1 MRRKRWGIN
10 SGSAA
15 PIRIVAQASSPMSLL
30 MMLLSL
36 ISSEIQGFHFPSTV
50 RSCCCSASRKKNRF
64 LKDAPIEVPFP
75 NLISTKG
82 RAGRGGRQG
91 GPWRVR
97 QLAAS
102 ASSLDDY
109 PAQEV
114 QEMEDLILSLSREAT
129 DSSRRSR
136 VEALFRDALV
146 APSSP
151 AEEDDG
157 DGDGDVEPA
166 RFTSLFSLVLVS
178 VGNRVQEE
186 AQQRQMMLQDP
197 PSSVADDTESL
208 SSSTTISTPS
218 DLNFQLWALVDMMVQ
233 SKTLV
238 KRARGELGKDGS
250 FG

>member
-15 PIRIVAQASSPMSLL
+15 PIRIVAQASSPISLL
-30 MMLLSL
+30 LMLLSL
-36 ISSEIQGFHFPSTV
+36 ISSGIQGFHFPSTV

-102 ASSLDDY
+102 APSLDDY

-129 DSSRRSR
+129 DASRRSR

-157 DGDGDVEPA
+157 DVKPA

-197 PSSVADDTESL
+197 PSSVADDSESL

>member
-1 MRRKRWGIN
+1 
-10 SGSAA
+10 
-15 PIRIVAQASSPMSLL
+15 
-30 MMLLSL
+30 
-36 ISSEIQGFHFPSTV
+36 
-50 RSCCCSASRKKNRF
+50 
-64 LKDAPIEVPFP
+64 
-75 NLISTKG
+75 
-82 RAGRGGRQG
+82 
-91 GPWRVR
+91 VR

-151 AEEDDG
+151 AEED

>member
-1 MRRKRWGIN
+1 
-10 SGSAA
+10 
-15 PIRIVAQASSPMSLL
+15 
-30 MMLLSL
+30 
-36 ISSEIQGFHFPSTV
+36 
-50 RSCCCSASRKKNRF
+50 
-64 LKDAPIEVPFP
+64 
-75 NLISTKG
+75 
-82 RAGRGGRQG
+82 
-91 GPWRVR
+91 VR

-102 ASSLDDY
+102 APSLDDY

-129 DSSRRSR
+129 DASRRSR

-151 AEEDDG
+151 AEED
-157 DGDGDVEPA
+157 DGDVEPA

-197 PSSVADDTESL
+197 PSSVADDSESL